1 MPASRVQSQAMKFLV
16 TVAPDPESGGFVSSC
31 PQLPGCWS
39 QGETQ
44 NEALDNI
51 KAAIAAIMEL
61 RAEEGWPP
69 PAEVVAVELEV
80 PAA

>member
-1 MPASRVQSQAMKFLV
+1 MKFLV
-16 TVAPDPESGGFVSSC
+16 TIAPDLESGGFVSAC

-44 NEALDNI
+44 QEALENI
-51 KAAIAAIMEL
+51 KGAIAAIMEL

-69 PAEVVAVELEV
+69 PAEAIAVELEL